1 MTTALPFEVICYSS
15 SVFDGQQNPFGLIFL
30 KLIFFPLV
38 VFLIRYPCLK
48 VMAFSCRSR
57 KELLGDTWF
66 ACRELSSKVFDGQ
79 QGLFTCREHLTPLLF
94 SIGKGLPFRWF
105 LLVIQ

>member
-1 MTTALPFEVICYSS
+1 
-15 SVFDGQQNPFGLIFL
+15 
-30 KLIFFPLV
+30 
-38 VFLIRYPCLK
+38 
-48 VMAFSCRSR
+48 MAFSCRSR

-66 ACRELSSKVFDGQ
+66 ACREFSSKVFDGQ